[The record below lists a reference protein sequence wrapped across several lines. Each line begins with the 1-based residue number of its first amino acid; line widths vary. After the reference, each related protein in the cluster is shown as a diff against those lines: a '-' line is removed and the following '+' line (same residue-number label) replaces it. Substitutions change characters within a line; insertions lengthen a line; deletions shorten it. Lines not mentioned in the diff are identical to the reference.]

1 MNLLEQFKNYLFSQ
15 ETKPSNVTVKNYLS
29 DINHFVKWFEKQY
42 GTILTSPITNTILEQ
57 YKASFEKTFSP
68 ASMQRHLSS
77 LRKFFKYLKI
87 EGKMTIDPFEE
98 SVIGAKQEKDV
109 WRLKDFKNNLFVNN
123 AAHLTIKNYI
133 IDVKQFVLWAKEV
146 TGLEQDLL
154 ISRLSKEFVEEY
166 KQRLIK
172 NDAFS
177 PATVNRKL
185 SSLRKYLS
193 FAQENGLLTQNLA
206 SFENI
211 NEGWNLGI

>member
-98 SVIGAKQEKDV
+98 SAIGAKQEKDV
-109 WRLKDFKNNLFVNN
+109 WRLKDFKNNLFV
-123 AAHLTIKNYI
+123 
-133 IDVKQFVLWAKEV
+133 
-146 TGLEQDLL
+146 
-154 ISRLSKEFVEEY
+154 SR
-166 KQRLIK
+166 
-172 NDAFS
+172 
-177 PATVNRKL
+177 
-185 SSLRKYLS
+185 
-193 FAQENGLLTQNLA
+193 
-206 SFENI
+206 
-211 NEGWNLGI
+211 